1 MSSEQEKDDLIRDYE
16 GNFDRIPG
24 KEKKEVRIFLSST
37 FTGRIFLGILI
48 LNENYFKLF

>member
-1 MSSEQEKDDLIRDYE
+1 MSSEQEKDDLIRVYE

-37 FTGRIFLGILI
+37 FTGRVYIAFYIYF
-48 LNENYFKLF
+48 ENKF

>member
-1 MSSEQEKDDLIRDYE
+1 MSTEQEKDDLIRVYE

-37 FTGRIFLGILI
+37 FTGRVSFII
-48 LNENYFKLF
+48 YLF